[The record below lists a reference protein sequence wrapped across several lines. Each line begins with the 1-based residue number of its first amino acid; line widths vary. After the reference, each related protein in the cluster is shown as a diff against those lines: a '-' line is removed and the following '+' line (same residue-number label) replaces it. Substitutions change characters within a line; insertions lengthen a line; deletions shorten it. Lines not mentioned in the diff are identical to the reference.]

1 MCCLFARDIVL
12 YVYRREGGALNKQ
25 EYMKEYRKKLS
36 PIRADLTIE
45 ERKEL
50 NKILE
55 RDNLSVIKWIR
66 QKIEQDK

>member
-1 MCCLFARDIVL
+1 MRCLFARDIVL
-12 YVYRREGGALNKQ
+12 YIYRREGGALNKQ

-55 RDNLSVIKWIR
+55 RDNLSVVKWIR

>member
-1 MCCLFARDIVL
+1 MYARDIVL
-12 YVYRREGGALNKQ
+12 YIYRREGGALNKQ

-36 PIRADLTIE
+36 PIRADLTID

-55 RDNLSVIKWIR
+55 RDNLTVVKWIR

>member
-12 YVYRREGGALNKQ
+12 YIYGREGGALNKQ

>member
-1 MCCLFARDIVL
+1 MCCLFACDIVL
-12 YVYRREGGALNKQ
+12 YIYRREGGALNKQ

>member
-1 MCCLFARDIVL
+1 MRCLFARDIVL
-12 YVYRREGGALNKQ
+12 YIYRREGGALNKQ